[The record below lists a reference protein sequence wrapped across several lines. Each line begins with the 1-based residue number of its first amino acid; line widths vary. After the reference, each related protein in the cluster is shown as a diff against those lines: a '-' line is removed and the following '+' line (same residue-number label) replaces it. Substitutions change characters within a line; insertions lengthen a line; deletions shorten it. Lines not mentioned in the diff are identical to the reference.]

1 MGIQATTKQE
11 SQSQRLKFKTL
22 TQQLKQDAVRGT
34 GMSPWEAEVL
44 AEMLEEVFM
53 QDDDLR
59 SILPGQVKYS
69 CVADTEPA
77 GRPLKDCAMKQVKLT
92 LLHSEQDHQGLEQID
107 SKTRIQIMRWRRMM
121 RICDE
126 AREQGGLLTH
136 EDLGILLMCD
146 VKTIGRDV
154 KALKEHEI
162 TLPTRGQQKDIG
174 PGLTHRELITEKWLE
189 GMEETQIC
197 IAVKHSMKAVENYL
211 QTFKRIIFLRVEKEF
226 TDHEIAVVTGAS
238 QRLVRQHIE
247 SYEKLKNHGIAE
259 HRLAE
264 INLDGSEYYRERGEK
279 KDSQAQSSIKPKWSV
294 K

>member
-1 MGIQATTKQE
+1 
-11 SQSQRLKFKTL
+11 
-22 TQQLKQDAVRGT
+22 
-34 GMSPWEAEVL
+34 
-44 AEMLEEVFM
+44 
-53 QDDDLR
+53 
-59 SILPGQVKYS
+59 
-69 CVADTEPA
+69 
-77 GRPLKDCAMKQVKLT
+77 
-92 LLHSEQDHQGLEQID
+92 
-107 SKTRIQIMRWRRMM
+107 
-121 RICDE
+121 
-126 AREQGGLLTH
+126 
-136 EDLGILLMCD
+136 
-146 VKTIGRDV
+146 
-154 KALKEHEI
+154 
-162 TLPTRGQQKDIG
+162 
-174 PGLTHRELITEKWLE
+174 
-189 GMEETQIC
+189 MEETQIC